1 MLEDTA
7 RPQTVVI
14 ASAPLVS
21 RLRTLPD
28 LQENTLIFS
37 EADFFAAL
45 EVILT
50 DAPQVIALDAQFA
63 ATARGAALVAR
74 IRTDPRFS
82 ASEVRTLR
90 TAQDPDAGPDTTLDI
105 AVPTELPFGTRRAVR
120 YEIAHIV
127 ETRVNGTLGQLINL
141 SATGAQVILP
151 IRLRP
156 TETVRLLLTD
166 HATELRLTGVVA
178 WAAFEIDVKDAG
190 PRYRVGVELHDVDES
205 VMDRYCRRNRQP

>member
-7 RPQTVVI
+7 PPQTVVI

-21 RLRTLPD
+21 KLRTLPD
-28 LQENTLIFS
+28 LQENTRIFS

-82 ASEVRTLR
+82 GSEVRTLR
-90 TAQDPDAGPDTTLDI
+90 AATGPDTTMDI
-105 AVPTELPFGTRRAVR
+105 AVPTDLPFGTRRAVR

-166 HATELRLTGVVA
+166 RATELRLNGVVA

-190 PRYRVGVELHDVDES
+190 PRYRVGVELHDVDEQA
-205 VMDRYCRRNRQP
+205 MDRYCRRNRQP